1 MLAPLRS
8 ALPPDE
14 KLVGVITFDDP
25 ETSLWRPFGSRKFCT
40 LPPTI
45 RVNKSAVGA
54 FATCWSVQTD
64 TTRYNQF
71 FPKPFEQWLKEING
85 QVVKTIPLMLKASTG
100 FGDWH
105 VVYLPPNNP

>member
-1 MLAPLRS
+1 M
-8 ALPPDE
+8 
-14 KLVGVITFDDP
+14 
-25 ETSLWRPFGSRKFCT
+25 
-40 LPPTI
+40 
-45 RVNKSAVGA
+45 
-54 FATCWSVQTD
+54 QTD

-85 QVVKTIPLMLKASTG
+85 QVVKIIPLMLKASTG

>member
-1 MLAPLRS
+1 LHVAPDDTGEQIRRWGVRHVLVS
-8 ALPPDE
+8 A
-14 KLVGVITFDDP
+14 
-25 ETSLWRPFGSRKFCT
+25 
-40 LPPTI
+40 
-45 RVNKSAVGA
+45 N
-54 FATCWSVQTD
+54 
-64 TTRYNQF
+64 RYNQF